1 MNIKDL
7 DIEQQVEYI
16 NQELKKGRSMKEIET
31 VDFNVN
37 ERVISK
43 RLSRKGYKRVD
54 NQFIK
59 RSITEVIQKDK
70 CVEVTS
76 NKKNILKHNK
86 DINDDKLIELL
97 DMVDTLKE
105 IIEHYNKNK
114 NVIDIEIN
122 ELKPKAVTEVKQKL
136 FKVDAEVLKKWEKFV
151 SEHKEFKVQQLISL
165 ALEEFIQK
173 YN

>member
-16 NQELKKGRSMKEIET
+16 NAELSKGRSMKEIEQQ
-31 VDFNVN
+31 DFNVN

-43 RLSRKGYKRVD
+43 RLSRKGYKRVN

-59 RSITEVIQKDK
+59 RSIEVIQEDK
-70 CVEVTS
+70 CIEITTP
-76 NKKNILKHNK
+76 KDNILKYNK
-86 DINDDKLIELL
+86 DINDDKLIELI

>member
-16 NQELKKGRSMKEIET
+16 NAELSKGRSMKEIEQQ
-31 VDFNVN
+31 DFNVH

-43 RLSRKGYKRVD
+43 RLSRKGYKRVN

-59 RSITEVIQKDK
+59 RSIEVIQEDK
-70 CVEVTS
+70 CIEITTP
-76 NKKNILKHNK
+76 KDNILKYNK
-86 DINDDKLIELL
+86 DINDDKLIELI

>member
-16 NQELKKGRSMKEIET
+16 NQELLKGRSMKQIEQQ
-31 VDFNVN
+31 DFGVN

-43 RLSRKGYKRVD
+43 RLSRKGYKRVN
-54 NQFIK
+54 NQFVK
-59 RSITEVIQKDK
+59 SITEVIQEDK
-70 CVEVTS
+70 CIEITTP
-76 NKKNILKHNK
+76 KDNILKYNK
-86 DINDDKLIELL
+86 DINDDKLIELI